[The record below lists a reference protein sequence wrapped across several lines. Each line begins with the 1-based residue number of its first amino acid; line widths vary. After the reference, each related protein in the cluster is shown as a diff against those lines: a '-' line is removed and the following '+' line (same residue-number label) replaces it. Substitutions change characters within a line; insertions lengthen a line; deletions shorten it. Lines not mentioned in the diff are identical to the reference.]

1 MYLKPTFSSKCRDLL
16 LFILTFFQHFLLFLV
31 RTQLCLYLDKVFS
44 SNKHRCILQWFFF
57 SHCVVWK
64 SMSTTRQL
72 TPTGVEI
79 QKGTNQCFN
88 CESYDYPKE
97 TVWWKDSVYLFYIQG
112 FSCFKE
118 GRSKFQTSTKW
129 SGSESGYFSYQFLF
143 LVVFLKLSYLH
154 ILMEGYF
161 GLWLTCL
168 WPMAYLSLAYD
179 LLVFGLWLTCQC
191 KDYQVLVRRFDFW
204 IIFLN
209 WNYSSSLFLFWC
221 AGCWACIVL
230 LE

>member
-1 MYLKPTFSSKCRDLL
+1 M
-16 LFILTFFQHFLLFLV
+16 
-31 RTQLCLYLDKVFS
+31 
-44 SNKHRCILQWFFF
+44 
-57 SHCVVWK
+57 WK

-79 QKGTNQCFN
+79 QKETPNQCFN
-88 CESYDYPKE
+88 CESHDYPRE
-97 TVWWKDSVYLFYIQG
+97 TVWWKNSVYLFYIQG